1 MTYSRTPRRVRV
13 QWPPAPCV
21 EEEPQSL
28 SRELDGLSKLGD
40 KPGAEGVHFRGA
52 IDQYPILV
60 SATPPPPS
68 VSPDS
73 LSNVPGLGHMSS
85 SDESLGPATPPLH
98 EPVIRNTVRFKD
110 EDAPTPTPAPAPV
123 PQRTVSQS
131 RSQSTRPPQPQQH
144 KREPSVQRESRH
156 SSHYR
161 ENPASRPIMPVEYGS
176 QALRSESP
184 PDRPAPRAPVPEK
197 KDLAPPKSSLARSNS
212 ARPAP
217 PVQRQL
223 PERLR
228 NEHGSG
234 YLSDSATSSSK
245 PPVHRSE
252 APVQAPVP
260 TAPVLPVPNG
270 PTLADRIEEKLRQR
284 QERQEQRDP
293 GHVSD
298 TEGHK
303 STTAAKISNIAI
315 PILFPHPAPATAP
328 HSPTRESRAPN
339 QRVQQEPQTSRL
351 RAQSVTAPP
360 ARAMSECRP
369 PPPSRPLPEMM
380 EKSKLLPT
388 LVPVQ
393 PVSAP
398 PTTDRSMVQP
408 ASRHTS
414 TTHSSP
420 DRSTVQSSSRH
431 PSATRSSPERS
442 TVPSTASRHPSTSP
456 QRPNSTGMGLSPCPR
471 TIAVAGYQDWYTLK
485 GLTHLDICPSCMS
498 QIAHSRYRDFFIP
511 SLAKPANQ
519 KTRCAFA
526 NAWTRLAWAQMI
538 KKQHDSLELLY
549 QMTRPPPG
557 SRGCPGRI
565 VAEQPWYRVYDPE
578 TNSDLSNFHVCN
590 SCVRNVRILM
600 PAHRDTFTQNPEPAE
615 RICDFVTSS
624 PRFVKFIDLL
634 DASASRAE
642 ADRARRPDTRDFLS
656 YARRKAVLRDCR
668 RDRPT
673 LSTWHFIPSLP
684 EMCVCEDC
692 YDEVVWPLARVHRPI
707 ARMVTTSMRILPGDA
722 PGRTREASCQLYSP
736 RMRAKFREA
745 VARDDLGMLES
756 IAKRRIEAERR
767 FMDRREELLEASGR
781 GYDCDEEMRKAV
793 DEWRRWE

>member
-1 MTYSRTPRRVRV
+1 MTYSRTPRRVHA

-28 SRELDGLSKLGD
+28 SRELNGLSKLGE

-52 IDQYPILV
+52 VDQYPILV
-60 SATPPPPS
+60 SATPPPPPS

-73 LSNVPGLGHMSS
+73 LSNVPGLAHMSS
-85 SDESLGPATPPLH
+85 SDESSGPATPPLQ
-98 EPVIRNTVRFKD
+98 EPVTRNTVRFKD
-110 EDAPTPTPAPAPV
+110 ERAPAPV
-123 PQRTVSQS
+123 PQRSASRS
-131 RSQSTRPPQPQQH
+131 RSQSTRPPPPQQS
-144 KREPSVQRESRH
+144 REPSVQRESRH

-161 ENPASRPIMPVEYGS
+161 DSTTGRPIMPVEYGS
-176 QALRSESP
+176 QALRSESS
-184 PDRPAPRAPVPEK
+184 PDRPVPRAPVLEK
-197 KDLAPPKSSLARSNS
+197 RDLLPLKSSSAARSNS

-217 PVQRQL
+217 PAQRPL

-228 NEHGSG
+228 SEPGSG
-234 YLSDSATSSSK
+234 YLSDSATSSNR
-245 PPVHRSE
+245 PPVHKSQ

-260 TAPVLPVPNG
+260 TTPVLPVPNG

-284 QERQEQRDP
+284 QEQRDP
-293 GHVSD
+293 GHMSD

-303 STTAAKISNIAI
+303 PTTAAKVSNIAI

-328 HSPTRESRAPN
+328 HSPTRDPRALS
-339 QRVQQEPQTSRL
+339 QRVPQEPPTSRL

-360 ARAMSECRP
+360 PRAMSESRP
-369 PPPSRPLPEMM
+369 PPPRPVPEMV
-380 EKSKLLPT
+380 EKSKLLPS
-388 LVPVQ
+388 LVPAQ
-393 PVSAP
+393 
-398 PTTDRSMVQP
+398 PTTDRSLVQP

-414 TTHSSP
+414 TAHSSP
-420 DRSTVQSSSRH
+420 DRSTTHSSSRH
-431 PSATRSSPERS
+431 PSTTRTSPDRS
-442 TVPSTASRHPSTSP
+442 TVPSTSRHPSTSP

-565 VAEQPWYRVYDPE
+565 VAEQPWYRIYDPE
-578 TNSDLSNFHVCN
+578 TGSDLSNFHVCN
-590 SCVRNVRILM
+590 SCARNVRILM
-600 PAHRDTFTQNPEPAE
+600 PAHRDTFIQNPEPAE

-624 PRFVKFIDLL
+624 PRFVRFIDLL

-642 ADRARRPDTRDFLS
+642 ADRARRPDTREFLG

-673 LSTWHFIPSLP
+673 LSTWHYIPSLP

-692 YDEVVWPLARVHRPI
+692 YDEVVWPLARIHRPI

-767 FMDRREELLEASGR
+767 FTDRREELLEASGR